1 MSPTRSGTDAVPAGA
16 APAVVRA
23 TAVLDALA
31 ASETGY
37 LSLSDLARA
46 IGVPKS
52 STSAICNALE
62 AGDLVRRDDLGY
74 TLGRRLVELGG
85 SYLARMEVVR
95 EFYHLCETSEV
106 MAPETVRLSALA
118 GIDTLCL
125 ARYEGHPALRLTSGI
140 GDRFP
145 SSATAQGKALL
156 ARLDDSEIVRL
167 YHGIDVLPRVT
178 PASLTSL
185 DDLLAQVRQARR
197 DGYATDEQEAAEH
210 VVGLAVAVPTRGV
223 RSPVLAVSVT
233 LLDAE
238 VTPEV
243 RARFVRE
250 LKLMAR
256 ALGNPMAPA

>member
-1 MSPTRSGTDAVPAGA
+1 MIFSLLRPDAFFTVNNFINITRQISLLVVIAIGATLVMSVDEFDLSVGSLLGFLGYVMAVAQARWIPERLGLGFDQPYTWAIALAIGIVLGAAIGAVQGAVVAYGGVPAFI
-16 APAVVRA
+16 V
-23 TAVLDALA
+23 
-31 ASETGY
+31 
-37 LSLSDLARA
+37 
-46 IGVPKS
+46 
-52 STSAICNALE
+52 
-62 AGDLVRRDDLGY
+62 
-74 TLGRRLVELGG
+74 TLGTLLVLQ
-85 SYLARMEVVR
+85 
-95 EFYHLCETSEV
+95 
-106 MAPETVRLSALA
+106 
-118 GIDTLCL
+118 GISLIY
-125 ARYEGHPALRLTSGI
+125 A
-140 GDRFP
+140 P
-145 SSATAQGKALL
+145 SSIGKVP
-156 ARLDDSEIVRL
+156 SEIVRL